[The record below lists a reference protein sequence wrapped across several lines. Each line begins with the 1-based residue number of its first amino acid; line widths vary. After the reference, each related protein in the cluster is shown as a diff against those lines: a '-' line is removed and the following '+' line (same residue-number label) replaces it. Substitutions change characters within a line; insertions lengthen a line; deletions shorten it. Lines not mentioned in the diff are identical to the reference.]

1 MLVISIS
8 DEIIIDEKE
17 VKLIEDEIPD
27 EHMLEAIEK
36 EGFDLVF
43 LGCERYHLKLKR
55 ILSDKIPDK
64 VLNKAPADI
73 LIVR

>member
-1 MLVISIS
+1 
-8 DEIIIDEKE
+8 
-17 VKLIEDEIPD
+17 
-27 EHMLEAIEK
+27 MLEAIEK
-36 EGFDLVF
+36 EGFDLVV
-43 LGCERYHLKLKR
+43 LGCEGYHSKLRR